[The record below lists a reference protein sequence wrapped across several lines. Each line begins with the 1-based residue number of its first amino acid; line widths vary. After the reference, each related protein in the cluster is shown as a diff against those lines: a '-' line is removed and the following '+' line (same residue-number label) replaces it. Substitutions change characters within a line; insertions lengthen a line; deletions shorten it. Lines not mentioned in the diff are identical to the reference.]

1 MILAVLCTADVN
13 EILDS
18 DRKFDI
24 VVDANVKHVKF
35 NQLI

>member
-1 MILAVLCTADVN
+1 MLCIDEID
-13 EILDS
+13 EILRL

-35 NQLI
+35 NQLM